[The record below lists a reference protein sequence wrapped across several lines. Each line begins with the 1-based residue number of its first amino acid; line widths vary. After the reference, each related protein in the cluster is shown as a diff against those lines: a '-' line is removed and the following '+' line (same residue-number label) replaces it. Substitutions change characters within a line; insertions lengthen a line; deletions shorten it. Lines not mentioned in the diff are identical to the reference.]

1 MTTTPH
7 THLDVRPGSL
17 LEHIELRGRPAS
29 VRETEQPS
37 LGIGFRTQ
45 AGAPIVQEQ
54 RHDDRSVPSEQDER
68 RRGNW
73 KLETCEWSNNRGRP
87 HECD

>member
-1 MTTTPH
+1 M
-7 THLDVRPGSL
+7 
-17 LEHIELRGRPAS
+17 EHIELRGRPAS

-37 LGIGFRTQ
+37 LGIRFRTQ

-68 RRGNW
+68 RRG
-73 KLETCEWSNNRGRP
+73 
-87 HECD
+87 